1 MSKDIIKHFLHNFN
15 LNNNLQVSIP
25 KNIYYSTSFYSLT
38 HLYTKSII
46 LHKNPTF
53 FYNTN
58 LELFTNKVTVNKLQ
72 NIPIHDEHIY
82 FNYKYG
88 NILNN
93 IYNKK
98 PVYID
103 VKNEQF
109 ETYGYITHLCNIYSK
124 KYL

>member
-25 KNIYYSTSFYSLT
+25 KNIHQNNSFYNLT

-46 LHKNPTF
+46 LHKKPSF

-58 LELFTNKVTVNKLQ
+58 LELFTSQVIISKLQ
-72 NIPIHDEHIY
+72 NIPIDGEYIY
-82 FNYKYG
+82 FNYKYD

-93 IYNKK
+93 IYKNK
-98 PVYID
+98 PIFID
-103 VKNEQF
+103 IKNEQF
-109 ETYGYITHLCNIYSK
+109 ENYGYITHLCNIHSK
-124 KYL
+124 KHL